1 MTRPDPDN
9 LQPDRTDDADTPSAE
24 PPLDPSGEAPG
35 GDEAPLDPENLQ
47 TEREDLLAR
56 LQRLG
61 ADYQNYQKR
70 AQRDIAQAREYANED
85 LVKALLPVLDDM
97 ERALEHA
104 RENHP
109 ADDPLLTG
117 MQLVH
122 DKAIETLGRFGVSRI
137 EAVGETLDPSR
148 HAAMMQQPTD
158 EHPPLTVL
166 SEVQKGYQLKGRTI
180 RPAAVVVAKAP
191 EQGDPEA

>member
-1 MTRPDPDN
+1 MSKPDPDN
-9 LQPDRTDDADTPSAE
+9 RPPDRPDDAQTPRDE
-24 PPLDPSGEAPG
+24 PPAETSGEARA
-35 GDEAPLDPENLQ
+35 GDQTPQDPESPQ
-47 TEREDLLAR
+47 AERESLLAR

-122 DKAIETLGRFGVSRI
+122 DKAIETLARFGVTRI

-148 HAAMMQQPTD
+148 HSAMMQQPTD
-158 EHPPLTVL
+158 EHPPMTVL
-166 SEVQKGYQLKGRTI
+166 SEVQKGYQLKGRTL
-180 RPAAVVVAKAP
+180 RPASVVVAKAP
-191 EQGDPEA
+191 DEQDPPA